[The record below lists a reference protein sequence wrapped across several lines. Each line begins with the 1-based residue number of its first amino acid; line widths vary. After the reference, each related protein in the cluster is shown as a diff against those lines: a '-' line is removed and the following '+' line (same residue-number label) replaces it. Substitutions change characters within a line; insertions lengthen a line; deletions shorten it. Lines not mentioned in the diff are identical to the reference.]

1 MAFKVVFHP
10 AAESEIGDLFDTI
23 ALNAGPLIASR
34 YIDGLLDFI
43 ESLAGY
49 PKRGTV
55 REAKIEGLRIIG
67 YRRRLSIGF
76 VVTDDTVFILGIFA
90 KGRNVTPDLLA
101 ERLS

>member
-10 AAESEIGDLFDTI
+10 AAQREVDDLFDTV
-23 ALNAGPLIASR
+23 ALNAGPLVASR

-43 ESLAGY
+43 ESLAGF
-49 PKRGTV
+49 PKRGTF
-55 REAKIEGLRIIG
+55 RESKIEGLRIIG

-76 VVTDDTVFILGIFA
+76 VVTDDTMIILGLFA
-90 KGRNVTPDLLA
+90 KGRNVTPDLLG